1 MLRQPSA
8 ANATANHLRRVV
20 SGTIR
25 GQALRSTH
33 RLCSTSNEGVVG
45 AVGSKK
51 AHGSGKSLMGSRA
64 RGGSKHAESY
74 TEELES
80 GDVLMEVL
88 AEDHRSVRT
97 VEFGDVADRRG
108 AHDRAEQDAEEERK
122 ALPDPNEKHRG
133 AAYRRFL
140 THDGVGPGTQW
151 QREKASMRLRA
162 QAATEAAFEY
172 RLPPEAKA
180 AKEAHKRSQAR
191 MREHDVVENRIQEG
205 MASGSFDH
213 LKGHGKPLELDENVY
228 ETLSGDAV
236 AHKLLKNAGC
246 APAWVEKGKEAR
258 GLARAARADLAK
270 AWLLCADRDGEDDVR
285 WVAALADF
293 EEQVGAANKVLRS
306 YNLSCPSRAQ
316 QRTLRL
322 DDEVER
328 VMREPQQ
335 LIDEHRASGHADT
348 AAPERRVR
356 MPGQMPRGGREFQS
370 WGGGYSGGFSGGGGI
385 EMPAAELTLAHVELP
400 TAVELG
406 SAELPSFSEA
416 FFAAFSNEPP
426 PVVAGGGGGGSVGS
440 RARAGLVRTVV
451 DV

>member
-1 MLRQPSA
+1 
-8 ANATANHLRRVV
+8 
-20 SGTIR
+20 
-25 GQALRSTH
+25 
-33 RLCSTSNEGVVG
+33 
-45 AVGSKK
+45 
-51 AHGSGKSLMGSRA
+51 MGSRA
-64 RGGSKHAESY
+64 RGGSKHADAY

-88 AEDHRSVRT
+88 AEDHLAERAGPF
-97 VEFGDVADRRG
+97 EFGDVADRRG

-328 VMREPQQ
+328 VMHEPQQ

-370 WGGGYSGGFSGGGGI
+370 WGGGYSGGFSGGGGM

-440 RARAGLVRTVV
+440 RARAARLS
-451 DV
+451 

>member
-1 MLRQPSA
+1 
-8 ANATANHLRRVV
+8 
-20 SGTIR
+20 
-25 GQALRSTH
+25 
-33 RLCSTSNEGVVG
+33 
-45 AVGSKK
+45 
-51 AHGSGKSLMGSRA
+51 
-64 RGGSKHAESY
+64 
-74 TEELES
+74 
-80 GDVLMEVL
+80 MEVL

-285 WVAALADF
+285 WAAALADF

-356 MPGQMPRGGREFQS
+356 MPGQMPRGGREFQH
-370 WGGGYSGGFSGGGGI
+370 WGGGFSGGFSGGGGM
-385 EMPAAELTLAHVELP
+385 EMPAAELTLAHVEMP

-426 PVVAGGGGGGSVGS
+426 PAVAGGGGGGSVGS
-440 RARAGLVRTVV
+440 RARAGLVRTV

>member
-1 MLRQPSA
+1 MRTPA
-8 ANATANHLRRVV
+8 ATAIRV
-20 SGTIR
+20 SRAI
-25 GQALRSTH
+25 

-322 DDEVER
+322 DDEVAR

-356 MPGQMPRGGREFQS
+356 MPGQMPRGGREFQH
-370 WGGGYSGGFSGGGGI
+370 WGGGFSGGFSGGGGM
-385 EMPAAELTLAHVELP
+385 EMPAADLSLAHVELP
-400 TAVELG
+400 SAIELG
-406 SAELPSFSEA
+406 SAELPSLSEA
-416 FFAAFSNEPP
+416 FFAAFSGEPP

-440 RARAGLVRTVV
+440 RARAGLVVRTV

>member
-25 GQALRSTH
+25 GQALRSTR
-33 RLCSTSNEGVVG
+33 RLCSSSNEGVVG

-285 WVAALADF
+285 WAAALADF

-370 WGGGYSGGFSGGGGI
+370 WGGGYTGGFSGGGGI

-426 PVVAGGGGGGSVGS
+426 PVVAGGGVGGSVGS
-440 RARAGLVRTVV
+440 RARAGLVRTV

>member
-1 MLRQPSA
+1 MRLRPPSV
-8 ANATANHLRRVV
+8 ATASHLRRVV
-20 SGTIR
+20 SGTVR
-25 GQALRSTH
+25 GQALRSTR
-33 RLCSTSNEGVVG
+33 RLCSSSNEGVVG

-51 AHGSGKSLMGSRA
+51 AVGSGKSLMGSRA
-64 RGGSKHAESY
+64 RGGSKHADAY

-285 WVAALADF
+285 WAAALADF

-440 RARAGLVRTVV
+440 RARAGLVRTV

>member
-8 ANATANHLRRVV
+8 ANATAIHLRRVV
-20 SGTIR
+20 GGTIR
-25 GQALRSTH
+25 GQALRSTR
-33 RLCSTSNEGVVG
+33 RLCSSSNEGVVG

-51 AHGSGKSLMGSRA
+51 AVGSGKSLMGSRA

-172 RLPPEAKA
+172 RLPAEAKA

-285 WVAALADF
+285 WAAALADF
-293 EEQVGAANKVLRS
+293 EEQVGAANRVLRS

-370 WGGGYSGGFSGGGGI
+370 WGGGYTGGFSGGGGM

-416 FFAAFSNEPP
+416 FFAALSNEPP
-426 PVVAGGGGGGSVGS
+426 PVVAGGGGGGSVAS
-440 RARAGLVRTVV
+440 RARAGLVRSV

>member
-1 MLRQPSA
+1 
-8 ANATANHLRRVV
+8 
-20 SGTIR
+20 
-25 GQALRSTH
+25 
-33 RLCSTSNEGVVG
+33 
-45 AVGSKK
+45 
-51 AHGSGKSLMGSRA
+51 
-64 RGGSKHAESY
+64 
-74 TEELES
+74 
-80 GDVLMEVL
+80 MEVL

-97 VEFGDVADRRG
+97 VEFGDVADRRS

-285 WVAALADF
+285 WAAALADF

-370 WGGGYSGGFSGGGGI
+370 WGGGYSGGFSGGGGGI

-426 PVVAGGGGGGSVGS
+426 PVVAGGGVGGSVGS
-440 RARAGLVRTVV
+440 RARAGLVRTV

>member
-1 MLRQPSA
+1 MKLGVGRFESVSILGFNSPEWLLSNNGAIA
-8 ANATANHLRRVV
+8 AGGFAAGIYTTNEPPACKYIVDHCNARVIV
-20 SGTIR
+20 VE
-25 GQALRSTH
+25 GQKQLD
-33 RLCSTSNEGVVG
+33 
-45 AVGSKK
+45 KI
-51 AHGSGKSLMGSRA
+51 
-64 RGGSKHAESY
+64 
-74 TEELES
+74 
-80 GDVLMEVL
+80 L
-88 AEDHRSVRT
+88 AI
-97 VEFGDVADRRG
+97 
-108 AHDRAEQDAEEERK
+108 RAE
-122 ALPDPNEKHRG
+122 LPKL
-133 AAYRRFL
+133 AAIVVYGGDFDKSAN
-140 THDGVGPGTQW
+140 DGVGPGTQW

-172 RLPPEAKA
+172 RLPAEAKA

-285 WVAALADF
+285 WAAALADF

-370 WGGGYSGGFSGGGGI
+370 WGGGYSGGFSGGGGGI

-416 FFAAFSNEPP
+416 FFAAFSGEPP

-440 RARAGLVRTVV
+440 RARAGLVVRTV

>member
-1 MLRQPSA
+1 MRPA
-8 ANATANHLRRVV
+8 ASTAIRV
-20 SGTIR
+20 SRAI
-25 GQALRSTH
+25 

-356 MPGQMPRGGREFQS
+356 MPGQMPRGGREFQH
-370 WGGGYSGGFSGGGGI
+370 WGGGFSGGFSGGGGI

-426 PVVAGGGGGGSVGS
+426 PVVAGGGVGGSVGS
-440 RARAGLVRTVV
+440 RARAGLVRTV

>member
-1 MLRQPSA
+1 MRLGLPSA
-8 ANATANHLRRVV
+8 AIGRAIRR
-20 SGTIR
+20 G
-25 GQALRSTH
+25 
-33 RLCSTSNEGVVG
+33 LCSTSNEGVVG

-285 WVAALADF
+285 WAAALADF

-356 MPGQMPRGGREFQS
+356 MPGQMPRGGREFQH
-370 WGGGYSGGFSGGGGI
+370 WGGGFSGGFSGGGGM
-385 EMPAAELTLAHVELP
+385 EMPAAELTLAHVEMP
-400 TAVELG
+400 SAIELG

-416 FFAAFSNEPP
+416 FFAAFSGEPP
-426 PVVAGGGGGGSVGS
+426 PVVAGGGGGSVGS
-440 RARAGLVRTVV
+440 RARAGLVRIV

>member
-1 MLRQPSA
+1 MRTPA
-8 ANATANHLRRVV
+8 ATAIRV
-20 SGTIR
+20 SRAI
-25 GQALRSTH
+25 

-285 WVAALADF
+285 WAAALADF

-370 WGGGYSGGFSGGGGI
+370 WGGGYSGGFSGGGGGI

-426 PVVAGGGGGGSVGS
+426 PVVAGGGVGGSVGS
-440 RARAGLVRTVV
+440 RARAGLVRTV

>member
-25 GQALRSTH
+25 GQALRSTR
-33 RLCSTSNEGVVG
+33 RLCSSSNEGVVG

-51 AHGSGKSLMGSRA
+51 AVGSGKSLMGSRA

-97 VEFGDVADRRG
+97 VEFGDVADRRS

-370 WGGGYSGGFSGGGGI
+370 WGGGYTGGFSGGGGM
-385 EMPAAELTLAHVELP
+385 EMPAADLTLAHVELP

-426 PVVAGGGGGGSVGS
+426 PVVAGGGVGGSVGS
-440 RARAGLVRTVV
+440 RARAGLVRTV

>member
-1 MLRQPSA
+1 
-8 ANATANHLRRVV
+8 
-20 SGTIR
+20 
-25 GQALRSTH
+25 
-33 RLCSTSNEGVVG
+33 
-45 AVGSKK
+45 
-51 AHGSGKSLMGSRA
+51 MGSRA

-285 WVAALADF
+285 WAAALADF

-356 MPGQMPRGGREFQS
+356 MPGQMPRGGREFQH
-370 WGGGYSGGFSGGGGI
+370 WGGGFSGGFSGGGGM
-385 EMPAAELTLAHVELP
+385 EMPAADLSLAHVELP

-426 PVVAGGGGGGSVGS
+426 PVVAGGGVGGSVGS
-440 RARAGLVRTVV
+440 RARAGLVRTV

>member
-1 MLRQPSA
+1 MRLGLPSA
-8 ANATANHLRRVV
+8 AIGRAIRR
-20 SGTIR
+20 G
-25 GQALRSTH
+25 
-33 RLCSTSNEGVVG
+33 LCSTSNEGVVG

-285 WVAALADF
+285 WAAALADF
-293 EEQVGAANKVLRS
+293 EEQVGAANRVLRS

-370 WGGGYSGGFSGGGGI
+370 WGGGYTGGFSGGGGM
-385 EMPAAELTLAHVELP
+385 EMPAADLTLAHVELP

-416 FFAAFSNEPP
+416 FFAALSNEPP
-426 PVVAGGGGGGSVGS
+426 PVVAGGGGGGSVAS
-440 RARAGLVRTVV
+440 RARAGLVRSV